1 MMTSGIAILL
11 MFLAAAGLSKLVNRA
26 MEECWPVCFSAVVCG
41 LYVFYCFGQLQAGL
55 VLLCAGTLA
64 LFLTAWKKE
73 RSICRLLKQSFTPGT
88 AVYLG
93 LCAVF
98 VILLSRNRV
107 SLHDELRLWGA
118 VPKAMHVSGNLQLGR
133 ASPIFSIMQS
143 YPPGLPLIGYFF
155 TAFQSSFEE
164 GALYVGYACASMAF
178 FLPALSGFK
187 WKHRVLLAPVG
198 MLLLLMPCVFTSH
211 FCDSAMFGMT
221 LFVDALLG
229 ILAGYV
235 FFLAG
240 HKPFR
245 SRFDAASFSLGLAM
259 LCLFKS
265 TGIVFAAAA
274 LVCAIIL
281 EGKCFKGRCA
291 LPIAA
296 VIISVGSWRLLLQIY
311 DVHDLVGLEY
321 HVLDRT
327 VLRNLL
333 HALTSIN
340 VVAYRVPLG
349 FLLSFASVFTILWLL
364 YGTAF
369 RFQSEQKGKAAAVI
383 ACGILIATAAFI
395 YGYALI
401 YGQTLESFA
410 RYMETVL
417 LCLFT
422 CILLTALPLCCT
434 DAAWGW
440 IQKKV
445 KSRWASGAISAF
457 CVLFSLAIF
466 SVWCAVFP
474 GYSQIEQMDR
484 EAMKIQAAAQQDL
497 GESDSGWIY
506 LVIAGDE
513 WENSRFHHRIFF
525 DLISEKINIRNG
537 LAQTRVALPGL
548 ENPAQVWAEELKDG
562 CDYVY
567 LLSVEEAL
575 RPIFAEL
582 TQDPAMAGRLYRVC
596 EAENAYGVTLQLV
609 S

>member
-1 MMTSGIAILL
+1 MTSGIALFLL
-11 MFLAAAGLSKLVNRA
+11 FLAAAGLSKLANRA
-26 MEECWPVCFSAVVCG
+26 MEECWSVCFSGMVCW
-41 LYVFYCFGQLQAGL
+41 LYAFYFLGQLRVGL
-55 VLLCAGTLA
+55 AVLCAGMIA

-73 RSICRLLKQSFTPGT
+73 KSLCRLLKRSITPGT
-88 AVYLG
+88 AVYLC
-93 LCAVF
+93 LCTVF
-98 VILLSRNRV
+98 VIFLSRNRV

-118 VPKAMHVSGNLQLGR
+118 VPKAMHVSGKLQLGKE
-133 ASPIFSIMQS
+133 SPIFSIMQS

-155 TAFQSSFEE
+155 TAFRPSFDE
-164 GALYVGYACASMAF
+164 GALYVGYACASAAF
-178 FLPALSGFK
+178 FLPALSKFE
-187 WKHRVLLAPVG
+187 WKHRVLLAPIG
-198 MLLLLMPCVFTSH
+198 MLLLLAPCVFTSH
-211 FCDSAMFGMT
+211 FCDGAMFGMT

-240 HKPFR
+240 HQPFR
-245 SRFDAASFSLGLAM
+245 SWFDASAFSLGLAL
-259 LCLFKS
+259 LCLLKS

-274 LVCAIIL
+274 LVCAIVL
-281 EGKCFKGRCA
+281 ERKCLKKRCA
-291 LPIAA
+291 ISIAA
-296 VIISVGSWRLLLQIY
+296 VIVCAGSWRILLQIY
-311 DVHDLVGLEY
+311 DVHDLVGLEF
-321 HVLDRT
+321 HTLDGT
-327 VLRNLL
+327 VLHNLL
-333 HALTSIN
+333 QAMTSVN

-364 YGTAF
+364 YYAAF
-369 RFQSEQKGKAAAVI
+369 RFQTEQKGADAAVI
-383 ACGILIATAAFI
+383 ACGILIAAAAFI

-422 CILLTALPLCCT
+422 CILLTALPLCRT
-434 DAAWGW
+434 DGVWEW

-445 KSRWASGAISAF
+445 KSKRASGAISIG

-466 SVWCAVFP
+466 GVWCAVFP
-474 GYSQIEQMDR
+474 GYSQIEEMDR
-484 EAMKIQAAAQQDL
+484 EAMKIQTAVEQDL
-497 GESDSGWIY
+497 GESDTGWIY

-513 WENSRFHHRIFF
+513 WENSRLHHRIFF

-548 ENPAQVWAEELKDG
+548 ENPTEVWAEELKDG
-562 CDYVY
+562 CGYVY
-567 LLSVEEAL
+567 LLSVEQTL
-575 RPIFAEL
+575 IPIFAEL
-582 TQDPAMAGRLYRVC
+582 TQDPAIAGRLYRVC

>member
-1 MMTSGIAILL
+1 MTSGIAILL
-11 MFLAAAGLSKLVNRA
+11 LFLAAAGLSRLVNRA
-26 MEECWPVCFSAVVCG
+26 MEECWPVCFSGMVCW
-41 LYVFYCFGQLQAGL
+41 LYAFYCFGQLRPGL
-55 VLLCAGTLA
+55 VLLCAGMIA

-73 RSICRLLKQSFTPGT
+73 KSLSRFLKQSITPGT

-93 LCAVF
+93 LCVIF
-98 VILLSRNRV
+98 VIFLSRNRV

-118 VPKAMHVSGNLQLGR
+118 VPKAMHASGNLQLGKG
-133 ASPIFSIMQS
+133 SPIFSIMQS

-155 TAFQSSFEE
+155 TAFRPAFEE
-164 GALYVGYACASMAF
+164 GALYVGYACASVAF
-178 FLPALSGFK
+178 FLPALSKFE
-187 WKHRVLLAPVG
+187 WKHRMLLAPVG
-198 MLLLLMPCVFTSH
+198 MLLLLAPCVFTSH
-211 FCDSAMFGMT
+211 FCDGAMFGVT

-245 SRFDAASFSLGLAM
+245 SPFDAAAFSLGLAL

-265 TGIVFAAAA
+265 TGIVFAVAA
-274 LVCAIIL
+274 LVCAIVL
-281 EGKCFKGRCA
+281 NRKCLKRRCA
-291 LPIAA
+291 LSVAAIAVCA
-296 VIISVGSWRLLLQIY
+296 GGWRLLLQIY
-311 DVHDLVGLEY
+311 DVHDLVGLEF
-321 HVLDRT
+321 HALDRT

-333 HALTSIN
+333 QALTSVN

-349 FLLSFASVFTILWLL
+349 FLLSFVSVFGILWLL
-364 YGTAF
+364 YYAAF
-369 RFQSEQKGKAAAVI
+369 RFQSEQKGADAAVI
-383 ACGILIATAAFI
+383 ACGILIAAAAFI
-395 YGYALI
+395 YGYTLI
-401 YGQTLESFA
+401 YGQTVESFA

-434 DAAWGW
+434 DAVWGW

-445 KSRWASGAISAF
+445 KSKWASRAVGIG

-466 SVWCAVFP
+466 GVWCMVFP
-474 GYSQIEQMDR
+474 GYPQIE
-484 EAMKIQAAAQQDL
+484 EADQAAMEIQAAVEQDL
-497 GESDSGWIY
+497 VESDTGWIY

-513 WENSRFHHRIFF
+513 WENSQLHHRIFF
-525 DLISEKINIRNG
+525 DLISGKINIRNG

-548 ENPAQVWAEELKDG
+548 ENPTQVWAEELKDG

-567 LLSVEEAL
+567 LLSVEQPL
-575 RPIFAEL
+575 FPIFAEL
-582 TQDPAMAGRLYRVC
+582 TQDPAMEGCLYRVC
-596 EAENAYGVTLQLV
+596 EADNDYGVTLKLV